1 MENQNQNPNQPWQ
14 AYGQQSYY
22 QPPVPPQ
29 PWPPQMP
36 FFKVQGP
43 EILFAVILTL
53 CNLALWNCILF
64 GGLNLGAAVAMIL
77 TLGCTAVYLLRSGH
91 RLDWYSGSML
101 ILSVLAAAGFAR
113 SADGF
118 VKFVMASFIFLAANL
133 SFCLMAQQ
141 SRRPTGGVTSLLDAP
156 RALFVLGFGGMG
168 KALRGLTKAAKN
180 TGTAGKKGGA
190 LLLGLVIA
198 APLVLI
204 MVFLLMRAD
213 AAFEGL
219 MDQLPETDFSEVI
232 PTLLFGLSG
241 ALILYTRGL
250 ALHQEDKPAPVA
262 VGYRRGWD
270 QLTVNTILS
279 AVCLVYVVYLFSQ
292 LAYFS
297 GGFSGILPEAYT
309 MAEYARRGFFE
320 MAQLCA
326 INLGVIW
333 LACGLV
339 RKNPKTPLMT
349 RLLCL
354 FIGIITIFLV
364 ATASAKMFMYI
375 EGYGLT
381 RLRVLTEVIMVYLGL
396 VTALVCVW
404 LFVPK
409 LPYMKVAMILAL
421 VMGTAVLWVDVDTV
435 VASYNVSAY
444 QSGALETV
452 DVYYLSTLSEG
463 AVPYLHQLTADADPE
478 IAKTAKELL
487 SAYGSSKR
495 DFRDWNRS
503 AAEAWKILQQYLE
516 Q

>member
-1 MENQNQNPNQPWQ
+1 MENPNMNPQWQP
-14 AYGQQSYY
+14 YY

-36 FFKVQGP
+36 FFQTNRP
-43 EILFAVILTL
+43 EIVFAVTITL
-53 CNLALWNCILF
+53 CNLALWNCILY
-64 GGLNLGAAVAMIL
+64 GGLNLGAAVAIVL
-77 TLGCTAVYLLRSGH
+77 TLGCTTVYLLRTGH
-91 RLDWYSGSML
+91 KLDWYSSGML
-101 ILSVLAAAGFAR
+101 LISALSAAGFAR

-133 SFCLMAQQ
+133 SFCLMAGHN
-141 SRRPTGGVTSLLDAP
+141 RRLSGGVTSLLDAP
-156 RALFVLGFGGMG
+156 RALFMLGFGSMG
-168 KALRGLTKAAKN
+168 KAGRGLAKAAKN
-180 TGTAGKKGGA
+180 TGTAGKKSGA
-190 LLLGLVIA
+190 LILGLVIA
-198 APLVLI
+198 APLVAI

-219 MDQLPETDFSEVI
+219 MDKLPETDFSEVF
-232 PTLLFGLSG
+232 PTLLLGLPG
-241 ALILYTRGL
+241 AVILYTRGV
-250 ALHQEDKPAPVA
+250 ALHQEAKPAPVGA
-262 VGYRRGWD
+262 GCRRGWD
-270 QLTVNTILS
+270 KLTVNTILC

-297 GGFSGILPEAYT
+297 GGFSGILPEEYT

-333 LACGLV
+333 LACGVV

-354 FIGIITIFLV
+354 FIGIITIFFV

-396 VTALVCVW
+396 VTALVCIW

-409 LPYMKVAMILAL
+409 LPYMKIAMILAL
-421 VMGTAVLWVDVDTV
+421 VIGTAVLWVDVDTL

-452 DVYYLSTLSEG
+452 DVYYLYSLSEG
-463 AVPYLHQLTADADPE
+463 AVPFLQELTQDADPAVAE
-478 IAKTAKELL
+478 TAREMLSLYPGSEQDIRWWNWSDAK
-487 SAYGSSKR
+487 
-495 DFRDWNRS
+495 
-503 AAEAWKILQQYLE
+503 AWEILQQY
-516 Q
+516 QSK

>member
-1 MENQNQNPNQPWQ
+1 MENSNPNYNPQW
-14 AYGQQSYY
+14 QSYY
-22 QPPVPPQ
+22 QPPEPPK
-29 PWPPQMP
+29 PWPPVLP
-36 FFKVQGP
+36 AYATGSKDIG
-43 EILFAVILTL
+43 FAVILTL
-53 CNLALWNCILF
+53 CSIALWNCILF
-64 GGLNLGAAVAMIL
+64 GGLNLGAAIAMVL
-77 TLGCTAVYLLRSGH
+77 TLVCTAVYLRCSGCKA
-91 RLDWYSGSML
+91 DWYSGSLL

-118 VKFVMASFIFLAANL
+118 VKFVMATFIFLFANL
-133 SFCLMAQQ
+133 SFCLMAGQN
-141 SRRPTGGVTSLLDAP
+141 RRNAGGVTSLLDAP
-156 RALFVLGFGGMG
+156 RALFMLGFGNMG
-168 KALRGLTKAAKN
+168 KAGRGLAKAAKN
-180 TGTAGKKGGA
+180 TGTAGKKSGA
-190 LLLGLVIA
+190 LLLGLLIA
-198 APLVLI
+198 TPLVAI

-219 MDQLPETDFSEVI
+219 MDQLPETDFSEVF
-232 PTLLFGLSG
+232 PTLLLGIPCAVVLC
-241 ALILYTRGL
+241 TRGI
-250 ALHQEDKPAPVA
+250 ALVQEIKPSPVGA
-262 VGYRRGWD
+262 GYRRGWD

-279 AVCLVYVVYLFSQ
+279 AVCLVYAVYLFSQ

-297 GGFSGILPEAYT
+297 GGFSGILPEDYT

-339 RKNPKTPLMT
+339 RKNPKTPLLT

-354 FIGIITIFLV
+354 FIGIITIFFV

-409 LPYMKVAMILAL
+409 MPYMKVAVIFAL
-421 VMGTAVLWVDVDTV
+421 VIGTAVLWVDVDTL

-444 QSGALETV
+444 QSGVLETV
-452 DVYYLSTLSEG
+452 DVYYLHSLSEG
-463 AVPYLHQLTADADPE
+463 AVPFLQELTQDADPNVAE
-478 IAKTAKELL
+478 TAREMLSLYPGSEQDIRWWNWSDAK
-487 SAYGSSKR
+487 
-495 DFRDWNRS
+495 
-503 AAEAWKILQQYLE
+503 AWEILQQY
-516 Q
+516 QSK